1 MTAPYLALLLL
12 VVCIASGSVQHV
24 GGQDDMAG
32 DTIAYSAFET
42 PSQGTDNTANGGKME
57 SWEAPPE
64 TAGFPN
70 ESPIAYAPGFRNAS
84 STTTTSS
91 DSSSMVNS
99 ADDYDSED
107 ESDEDSSE
115 LIPAV
120 TGVRARLAPPPPPSN
135 GGPKVGY
142 SLPQNG
148 FSNMPTDKPDA
159 GSAVATVAK
168 VTRTP
173 FLHRMPPFNAS
184 LHRQ

>member
-1 MTAPYLALLLL
+1 MTATSLALLLL
-12 VVCIASGSVQHV
+12 VVCIATGPVQHV

-42 PSQGTDNTANGGKME
+42 PSQGTNHTANGGKME

-84 STTTTSS
+84 STTTSN
-91 DSSSMVNS
+91 SSSMVNS
-99 ADDYDSED
+99 EDDYDSED

-142 SLPQNG
+142 SFENG
-148 FSNMPTDKPDA
+148 FPNMPTDKPNTD
-159 GSAVATVAK
+159 SAVATVAK
-168 VTRTP
+168 VTQTP
-173 FLHRMPPFNAS
+173 ILHRMPPFNAS

>member
-1 MTAPYLALLLL
+1 MTAPSLALVLL
-12 VVCIASGSVQHV
+12 VVCIASGSVQNV

-64 TAGFPN
+64 TVGFSN

-84 STTTTSS
+84 STTATTSS

-99 ADDYDSED
+99 EDDYDSED

-135 GGPKVGY
+135 GGPKIGY
-142 SLPQNG
+142 SFGNG
-148 FSNMPTDKPDA
+148 FPNMPTDKPNA
-159 GSAVATVAK
+159 GSAAATVAK